1 LFILAGNKYL
11 ESSEFNFGILVFK
24 GLKTGRIYTIEMRT
38 CLSSFSDFFKDLACV
53 PHDTV
58 KNVEETKPPACLNEV
73 KNDPPKEEL
82 QNTLDENDEV
92 EEVYSVYDDTPTDDD
107 RTSALEAC
115 LILAPLILV
124 VVYSYMMTSII
135 YNK

>member
-1 LFILAGNKYL
+1 M
-11 ESSEFNFGILVFK
+11 FNFGILVFK

-92 EEVYSVYDDTPTDDD
+92 EEVDSVYDDTPTDDD

-115 LILAPLILV
+115 LILAPLILG

>member
-1 LFILAGNKYL
+1 
-11 ESSEFNFGILVFK
+11 
-24 GLKTGRIYTIEMRT
+24 MRT

-53 PHDTV
+53 PHDTI

-73 KNDPPKEEL
+73 KNDPPKEEPK
-82 QNTLDENDEV
+82 NTLDENDEV
-92 EEVYSVYDDTPTDDD
+92 EEVDSVYDDTPTDDD

-115 LILAPLILV
+115 LILAPLILG